1 MNRPTLHEIP
11 LDLAVILAAP
21 GLSCTMSVGQWDQTL
36 AAFYDL
42 GAALIE
48 LDDDEVPIA
57 AYQKNEL
64 KI

>member
-1 MNRPTLHEIP
+1 
-11 LDLAVILAAP
+11 
-21 GLSCTMSVGQWDQTL
+21 MSVGQWDQTL